1 MADTMFYVGGGWEGS
16 VLKGTWVIAHVRMMY
31 FFLTLFSDANSPF
44 NSSYIPGSRSHVVF
58 ERVIGYPKPDY
69 AGKLC
74 RRTINSYSKIVC
86 GCVQLHV

>member
-1 MADTMFYVGGGWEGS
+1 MGGVSTKGYLGYSSRENN
-16 VLKGTWVIAHVRMMY
+16 VLLSNFI
-31 FFLTLFSDANSPF
+31 SDANSPF

-86 GCVQLHV
+86 GCVQLNV